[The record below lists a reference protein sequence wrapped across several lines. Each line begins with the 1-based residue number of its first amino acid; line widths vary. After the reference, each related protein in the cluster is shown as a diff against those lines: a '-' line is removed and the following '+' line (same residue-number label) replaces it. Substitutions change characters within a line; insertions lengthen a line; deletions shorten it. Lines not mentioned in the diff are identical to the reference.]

1 MPGTLT
7 NPSLPFYTEP
17 HLLII
22 SDPQVDSQAVTEA
35 TNAGVPVIGIS
46 NTDNLT
52 SKLDLVIPA
61 NNRGRKALATVYW
74 LLAREILIQK
84 GELTEDQDMKYE
96 IDDFETKIKDIEEDE
111 DEDLSNGDTDD
122 DDSDDEYNEEFSVE
136 KLSTEEVS
144 QLYESMKETIADLT
158 QQNEILEQ
166 SNIKNESEI
175 LNYESYAN
183 EWDAQNRLGEDRSRV
198 LFAKLRLDNEALQA
212 QLDTAYQE
220 IQIEKAKAVTWQN
233 TIENKLLDDENTD
246 IAHMIIGETEVHI
259 LISQFKQDLLRS
271 QTQLAMERELKLSNK
286 HKQIEVELREQF
298 GPGLLNT
305 LEYLLQDA
313 DLHNVESFTNQCRM

>member
-1 MPGTLT
+1 MSEQTEMSAIKKKVLSTGIRVGTDVKTKFMRQYITESSPEGLYMLNIDITLSRIKTAAKFISRKDIKRVIVCSGREYATTPIEKFCECTGAIMMLRRFMPGTLT

-35 TNAGVPVIGIS
+35 TNAGVPVIGIA

-111 DEDLSNGDTDD
+111 DDD
-122 DDSDDEYNEEFSVE
+122 FQ
-136 KLSTEEVS
+136 K
-144 QLYESMKETIADLT
+144 
-158 QQNEILEQ
+158 
-166 SNIKNESEI
+166 KN
-175 LNYESYAN
+175 YT
-183 EWDAQNRLGEDRSRV
+183 SR
-198 LFAKLRLDNEALQA
+198 F
-212 QLDTAYQE
+212 
-220 IQIEKAKAVTWQN
+220 
-233 TIENKLLDDENTD
+233 
-246 IAHMIIGETEVHI
+246 
-259 LISQFKQDLLRS
+259 
-271 QTQLAMERELKLSNK
+271 
-286 HKQIEVELREQF
+286 
-298 GPGLLNT
+298 
-305 LEYLLQDA
+305 
-313 DLHNVESFTNQCRM
+313 